1 MLKILIVDDHQFI
14 RRMLRVLL
22 EAEQGWAVCGEAAD
36 GQQAIDQSEL
46 LMPRV
51 IILDIHMPV
60 MNGFEATRRI
70 HLRSPETLIL
80 ILTSDESPH
89 FARAAAAC
97 GALGFLSKAQ
107 TIDHLVKAILSL
119 LRGERY
125 FLTAD
130 AKMISP
136 KAPESYR
143 SEVVDVHE

>member
-1 MLKILIVDDHQFI
+1 
-14 RRMLRVLL
+14 MLRVLL
-22 EAEQGWAVCGEAAD
+22 EAQQGWAVCGEAAD

-46 LMPRV
+46 LTPRV

-136 KAPESYR
+136 KAPNPIEAKL
-143 SEVVDVHE
+143 

>member
-1 MLKILIVDDHQFI
+1 
-14 RRMLRVLL
+14 MLRVLL

-46 LMPRV
+46 LTPRV

-136 KAPESYR
+136 KAPNPIEAKL
-143 SEVVDVHE
+143 

>member
-1 MLKILIVDDHQFI
+1 
-14 RRMLRVLL
+14 MLRVLL
-22 EAEQGWAVCGEAAD
+22 EAEEGWAVCGEAAD

-46 LMPRV
+46 LTPRV

-136 KAPESYR
+136 KAPNPIEAKL
-143 SEVVDVHE
+143 

>member
-1 MLKILIVDDHQFI
+1 
-14 RRMLRVLL
+14 MLRVLL

-46 LMPRV
+46 LTPRV

-125 FLTAD
+125 FLSAMR
-130 AKMISP
+130 K
-136 KAPESYR
+136 
-143 SEVVDVHE
+143 

>member
-1 MLKILIVDDHQFI
+1 M
-14 RRMLRVLL
+14 
-22 EAEQGWAVCGEAAD
+22 
-36 GQQAIDQSEL
+36 
-46 LMPRV
+46 
-51 IILDIHMPV
+51 
-60 MNGFEATRRI
+60 
-70 HLRSPETLIL
+70 LIL

-136 KAPESYR
+136 KGPASCR